1 MKIIIIIIITTVL
14 VSDMKEIANALLSS
28 SRNLCLL
35 YINIYNYKF
44 SLLIHMFNS
53 RAAHKHTKRE
63 RERDAYRQLKNH
75 IKSLLPL

>member
-1 MKIIIIIIITTVL
+1 MKITIIIITTVL

-44 SLLIHMFNS
+44 SLLIHLCLIPEQ
-53 RAAHKHTKRE
+53 HTNTQKERE
-63 RERDAYRQLKNH
+63 REMLIDSSKT
-75 IKSLLPL
+75 I